1 MSTSGDLLPGGVGPT
16 PSTPAIPA
24 LAGQE
29 SGQRQGAAVSGNF
42 VPVVPPPDAQE
53 PVAASAAE
61 VSRAVTQLN
70 EYVQTIN
77 RELQFSV
84 DEASGHTVIKV
95 LDAVSGR
102 VIRQIPGHEALALAK
117 TVAPDGGP
125 PRAGFLMVGKA

>member
-1 MSTSGDLLPGGVGPT
+1 MSASSYLVPGGVGPAPGT
-16 PSTPAIPA
+16 SSIPA

-29 SGQRQGAAVSGNF
+29 SRQRQGAAAGGNS

-61 VSRAVTQLN
+61 VARAVTQLN

-84 DEASGHTVIKV
+84 DEASGRTVIKV
-95 LDAVSGR
+95 LDALSGQ

-125 PRAGFLMVGKA
+125 PRLGLLMVGKA